1 MGGGLDPNL
10 EAIALLEPDLVIRFA
25 GESDPDTPRRLTD
38 LGIPHFAIRLDRV
51 ADVETLFSHLGR
63 MTDREAEG
71 HAFIQEIR
79 DTLESIR
86 QAVEGRDRVHVAYVL
101 GGNPP
106 WVAGSGTF
114 ISELLV
120 SAGGENVF
128 ADLGDLYGP
137 VSPETFL
144 VRDIDLLLA
153 PMGAEV
159 VIPGDGIPVER
170 VPEGLE
176 LPGPDL
182 AHAARAV
189 AALLHPEV
197 FR

>member
-1 MGGGLDPNL
+1 LDPNL

-38 LGIPHFAIRLDRV
+38 LGIPHFAVRLDRV
-51 ADVETLFSHLGR
+51 ADVETLFSDLGR
-63 MTDREAEG
+63 ITGREEESG
-71 HAFIQEIR
+71 AFVQEIR
-79 DTLESIR
+79 DTLDSIR
-86 QAVEGRDRVHVAYVL
+86 NAVRGRDPVRVAYLL

-106 WVAGSGTF
+106 WVAGSGTY

-120 SAGGENVF
+120 AAGGENVF
-128 ADLGDLYGP
+128 SDLGDLYGP

-144 VRDIDLLLA
+144 VRDIDLILA
-153 PMGAEV
+153 PEGAEV
-159 VIPGDGIPVER
+159 VIPGDGIPIER
-170 VPEGLE
+170 VPAGLE

-182 AHAARAV
+182 VHSARAV
-189 AALLHPEV
+189 AALLHPGA